1 MTPRIG
7 AIVVLSYLLVVSGML
22 STGAAAEFKAPAP
35 RSRAEVAAALAK
47 APAPPAE
54 DQLRELD
61 IVLLADV
68 KDHGPGAHDYPLWQK
83 RWTLLLGGRQA
94 AGDSVKQ
101 VNLYGPPPEDD
112 EEETMAGA
120 AKVKVTTAW
129 KWPSKEQLKSA
140 DLIVMQCYRSGGST
154 RRIWSDERIKEL
166 EAYLSRGGGF
176 VVVHPAT
183 YTLRDLSQSG
193 GDRVAALTGL
203 AFDRSIIVRH
213 GPIKLRITASDHAV
227 CLGLPNTID
236 LIDEPYWPP
245 VGDLSKV
252 TVLATSD
259 ESVPKGSEDIGPQP
273 MFWTAQH
280 GKGRIF
286 ACVPGHFTWTFD
298 DPYFRILLLRGM
310 AWAAGD
316 SPYRFDPLV
325 MRGIPLK

>member
-1 MTPRIG
+1 MTLRTG
-7 AIVVLSYLLVVSGML
+7 AIVLLSYLHFISGIL
-22 STGAAAEFKAPAP
+22 SEVTAAEFKAPAP
-35 RSRAEVAAALAK
+35 RSRAEVAAVLAK
-47 APAPPAE
+47 ALGPPAE
-54 DQLRELD
+54 GQLRNLH

-83 RWTLLLGGRQA
+83 RWSLLLGGRQA
-94 AGDSVKQ
+94 ADESVKQ
-101 VNLYGPPPEDD
+101 VNLYGPPPEGDA
-112 EEETMAGA
+112 EEAMLGA

-140 DLIVMQCYRSGGST
+140 DLIVMQCYRSGGPT

-166 EAYLSRGGGF
+166 DAYLARGGGF

-183 YTLRDLSQSG
+183 YTLRDLSQPG

-213 GPIKLRITASDHAV
+213 GPIKVRITASDHPI
-227 CLGLPNTID
+227 CLGLPETID

-245 VGDLSKV
+245 IGDLTRV
-252 TVLATSD
+252 TVLITSD
-259 ESVPKGSEDIGPQP
+259 ESVPKGSDNISPQP
-273 MFWTAQH
+273 MFWTSQH

-310 AWAAGD
+310 AWAAGE
-316 SPYRFDPLV
+316 SPFRFDPLV

>member
-1 MTPRIG
+1 MKT
-7 AIVVLSYLLVVSGML
+7 VLRVAALWPCVLIISGML
-22 STGAAAEFKAPAP
+22 SRGIGAEFEAPTP
-35 RSRAEVAAALAK
+35 RSRAEVEAVLAK
-47 APAPPAE
+47 APGPPAV
-54 DQLRELD
+54 DQLRSLHV
-61 IVLLADV
+61 VLLADV
-68 KDHGPGAHDYPLWQK
+68 KDHGPGAHDYPLWQQ

-94 AGDSVKQ
+94 AEDAVKQ
-101 VNLYGPPPEDD
+101 VNLFGPPPEANA
-112 EEETMAGA
+112 EETMSGA

-140 DLIVMQCYRSGGST
+140 DLIVMQCYRSGGQT
-154 RRIWSDERIKEL
+154 RRTWSDERIAEL
-166 EAYLSRGGGF
+166 EAYLTRGGGF
-176 VVVHPAT
+176 AVVHPAT
-183 YTLRDLSQSG
+183 YTVRDLSQPG
-193 GDRVAALTGL
+193 GDRVAALSGL

-213 GPIKLRITASDHAV
+213 GPIKLRITASDHPI
-227 CLGLPNTID
+227 CLGLPQTID

-259 ESVPKGSEDIGPQP
+259 ESVPKDSDKISPQP
-273 MFWTAQH
+273 MYWTGQH

-298 DPYFRILLLRGM
+298 DAYFRILLLRGM
-310 AWAAGD
+310 AWAAGE

>member
-1 MTPRIG
+1 MKTVFRAIAVSCCVSIIAGMTSRGIG
-7 AIVVLSYLLVVSGML
+7 A
-22 STGAAAEFKAPAP
+22 EFEAPGP
-35 RSRAEVAAALAK
+35 RSRADVEAVLAK
-47 APAPPAE
+47 APDPPAE
-54 DQLRELD
+54 DELRALH

-83 RWTLLLGGRQA
+83 RWTLLLGGRDA
-94 AGDSVKQ
+94 AEDSVKQ
-101 VNLYGPPPEDD
+101 VNLFGPPPEGD
-112 EEETMAGA
+112 TKNVMSGA
-120 AKVKVTTAW
+120 AKVEVTTAW
-129 KWPSKEQLKSA
+129 KWPSKEQLDSA
-140 DLIVMQCYRSGGST
+140 DLIVMQCYRSGGPT
-154 RRIWSDERIKEL
+154 RRTWSDERIAEL

-183 YTLRDLSQSG
+183 YTVRDLSQPG

-213 GPIKLRITASDHAV
+213 GPIKLRIRASDHPIS
-227 CLGLPNTID
+227 LGLPKTID

-245 VGDLSKV
+245 VGDLGKV

-259 ESVPKGSEDIGPQP
+259 ENVPKGSDNASPQP
-273 MFWTAQH
+273 MFWTARH

-310 AWAAGD
+310 AWAAGE
-316 SPYRFDPLV
+316 SPHRFDPLV
-325 MRGIPLK
+325 TRGIPLK